1 MDDKVDRNVEVII
14 RIRPLIE
21 KETRRLALESEVIF
35 INYRI
40 IQLR

>member
-21 KETRRLALESEVIF
+21 KENRRLTLESEVIF
-35 INYRI
+35 KMIG
-40 IQLR
+40 